1 VGGCGVILLDHATD
15 PYDPTTIRASM
26 GAVFTQKIVK
36 ATFEEFAAWKKQL
49 NYPLVGTSGAAQQDY
64 HRTRYPAN
72 LILLMGSE
80 REGLNDQAIQLCDDL
95 VRIPM
100 VGQSDSLNLAVAT
113 SVVLYE
119 IFNQKRE
126 KQASS

>member
-1 VGGCGVILLDHATD
+1 
-15 PYDPTTIRASM
+15 
-26 GAVFTQKIVK
+26 
-36 ATFEEFAAWKKQL
+36 
-49 NYPLVGTSGAAQQDY
+49 
-64 HRTRYPAN
+64 
-72 LILLMGSE
+72 MGSE